1 MIDSLIFYFNFN
13 FPLEYT
19 MKRYSKEE
27 NYNKER
33 IVCHLKFI
41 IHTWCVNRRE
51 TIVQF
56 AGSYK
61 IECCINVQPSVS
73 QEYSVN
79 GLILPNLKD
88 PVFVVVTAQLQYTFR
103 LLTLLI
109 SLSSRFITTT
119 RVYHNGGETRSRI
132 RKAR

>member
-88 PVFVVVTAQLQYTFR
+88 PVFVVVTAQLIHFSIINAINFIV
-103 LLTLLI
+103 I
-109 SLSSRFITTT
+109 SF
-119 RVYHNGGETRSRI
+119 YHNYACLSQWRWNEISN
-132 RKAR
+132 